1 MAGTRVCFSCDF
13 ALHYSSHSQTE
24 CEAMATSTSFSRM
37 EEGNESPPRDDP
49 TTRPPGHA
57 SFSGSVS
64 KDVPTDLTYKRDAFI
79 RELDWSHDQRAHIE
93 ELLERRRKKGL
104 SCAITTTIVLAIV
117 YTLIAVL
124 RNPNL
129 EFTICIF
136 GFMLIWCA
144 ALQTRS
150 PDQQLQ
156 RQMMIFYR
164 EKYNVDPRHWD
175 ELDSPSP

>member
-1 MAGTRVCFSCDF
+1 
-13 ALHYSSHSQTE
+13 
-24 CEAMATSTSFSRM
+24 M
-37 EEGNESPPRDDP
+37 EEGNEPPPKDDS
-49 TTRPPGHA
+49 TTKPHIRA
-57 SFSGSVS
+57 SFSGSAS
-64 KDVPTDLTYKRDAFI
+64 KDVPTDLTYKRDSFI
-79 RELDWSHDQRAHIE
+79 RELDWSDKERSHIE
-93 ELLERRRKKGL
+93 ELLERRRSKGL

-129 EFTICIF
+129 EFTVCIF

-164 EKYNVDPRHWD
+164 EKYNVHPSHWD
-175 ELDSPSP
+175 HLDSPSP